1 MAAVVRDNG
10 RNFEGVSF
18 NDGGLD
24 ITGWIVEIKGGLK
37 TITLS
42 MGAFAAAVFT
52 LTN

>member
-1 MAAVVRDNG
+1 MAAVVRMDGN
-10 RNFEGVSF
+10 NFEGVSF
-18 NDGGLD
+18 DGGLD